1 MGSLHIAIG
10 GGSAFLGLLAVSR
23 AVGGS
28 IGAAVMFLA
37 IVVATLTIALGA
49 AIGVT
54 NWQERRAGELACS
67 SCQREMTQLGDYR
80 VCANCD
86 QIVVGG

>member
-1 MGSLHIAIG
+1 MGTLHIIVG
-10 GGSAFLGLLAVSR
+10 GGSAFLILLAFSR

-28 IGAAVMFLA
+28 IGALVLFLA
-37 IVVATLTIALGA
+37 IVVATLTVGLGA

-54 NWQERRAGELACS
+54 NWQQRRAAELACS
-67 SCQREMTQLGDYR
+67 SCHREMTQLGDYR